1 MAKLKGKPFNINT
14 IQVYAPTTDHDD
26 EEVEKFYDDIG
37 NVMKYAKSGEIN
49 IVMGDWKKNPPMLY
63 MVNTTIWS

>member
-1 MAKLKGKPFNINT
+1 MYGWILGQFQTELSWRNSKENHFNINI

-26 EEVEKFYDDIG
+26 EEVEKFYDDIE

-49 IVMGDWKKNPPMLY
+49 IMMGD
-63 MVNTTIWS
+63 